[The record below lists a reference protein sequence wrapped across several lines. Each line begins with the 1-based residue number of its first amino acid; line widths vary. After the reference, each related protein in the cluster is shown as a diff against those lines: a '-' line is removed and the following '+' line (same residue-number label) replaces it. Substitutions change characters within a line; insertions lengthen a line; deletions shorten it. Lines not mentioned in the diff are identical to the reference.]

1 MVDSQALIGRPAGI
15 FDLNIDDNLE
25 YSMGK
30 FVFETWTK
38 TAFESYWLIMQEH
51 TICVKHSNMNINIL
65 INPKPL
71 LIHTQVL
78 TMLFQVQPFAVTM

>member
-38 TAFESYWLIMQEH
+38 TAFESY
-51 TICVKHSNMNINIL
+51 
-65 INPKPL
+65 
-71 LIHTQVL
+71 
-78 TMLFQVQPFAVTM
+78 